1 MYIVHKAIRVYIATP
16 SAIHT
21 LCGPESL
28 SWLAGNND
36 VLRTPYHPNATFERW
51 IKEYGTTF
59 SAHGFFGSKEVFT
72 ADPQAMAFILN
83 QPRDFPK
90 QRIMMNVLRNL
101 TGEGLVVAEG
111 PEHKRQRKII
121 NPAFGVTAMR
131 GVTPMIIEVAHEP
144 RDAWKKK
151 LFEPVSDSGW
161 QDIDVLPWL
170 SNTAL
175 DMVGV
180 AGFGYRF
187 ESVHDSSNQLASA
200 FRELSN
206 GVSILK
212 GMGVLT
218 MIFPVLR
225 HLPIGSNVANNRSR
239 AVMERIGS
247 QMVMEKKS
255 EAGQLGESSPV
266 RGKDLLGILVRAN
279 LQEKAAERLDDKTL
293 LAEISTFL
301 LAGHE
306 TTAVVMAW
314 ALEAIAKTPSVQSKL
329 RDEALTYAND
339 SPSMEGLNS
348 LPYLNNVVKEIL
360 RLKPPFTGL
369 RRTAQSDMIVPLA
382 QPIIDKNEKEVQ
394 EIFLRSGD
402 SILMHLYAIN
412 TRFDLWGSDALLFR
426 PERFDKIPDAV
437 SEIPSMFGNVTS
449 FGVGPKACVGWRMA
463 VLEIKALLFTLIR
476 EFQLDVDPRMTI
488 TSSVV
493 PRPQVQGQED
503 KGPQLPLRVARFHH
517 NREEGTAQLG
527 TTSTAGAQSN

>member
-1 MYIVHKAIRVYIATP
+1 
-16 SAIHT
+16 
-21 LCGPESL
+21 
-28 SWLAGNND
+28 
-36 VLRTPYHPNATFERW
+36 
-51 IKEYGTTF
+51 
-59 SAHGFFGSKEVFT
+59 
-72 ADPQAMAFILN
+72 MAFILN

-180 AGFGYRF
+180 AG
-187 ESVHDSSNQLASA
+187 
-200 FRELSN
+200 
-206 GVSILK
+206 
-212 GMGVLT
+212 
-218 MIFPVLR
+218 
-225 HLPIGSNVANNRSR
+225 SNVANNRSR

-293 LAEISTFL
+293 LA
-301 LAGHE
+301 AGHE